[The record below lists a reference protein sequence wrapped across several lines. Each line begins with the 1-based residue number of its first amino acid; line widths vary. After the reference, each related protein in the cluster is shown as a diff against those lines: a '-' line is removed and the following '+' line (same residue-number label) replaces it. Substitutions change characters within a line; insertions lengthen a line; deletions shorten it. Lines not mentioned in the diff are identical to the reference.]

1 MTAAMVP
8 VGKELALGTN
18 RLMWLRNLAEPLA
31 LDMSVRRLLAAY
43 RMVHAE
49 QWALSKPSTDAE
61 LLFFFR
67 QFNARHSAPSRG
79 SRYHGQP
86 SVAATL
92 VTNALHQAE
101 AARMQFFFNHIC
113 SFVPLLYYQQ

>member
-49 QWALSKPSTDAE
+49 Q
-61 LLFFFR
+61 
-67 QFNARHSAPSRG
+67 
-79 SRYHGQP
+79 
-86 SVAATL
+86 
-92 VTNALHQAE
+92 
-101 AARMQFFFNHIC
+101 
-113 SFVPLLYYQQ
+113 